1 MGNGSKQWEAV
12 MSTDIGIIGMGVM
25 GANLARNFARHGYSV
40 SVYDRSQSQIDNF
53 VANHALEG
61 EFAATLHL
69 QDFVDSLAQPRRI
82 LMMVPA
88 GAPTD
93 AAIDEIVPLL
103 SSGDVL
109 LDGGNSYFGDTRRR
123 EDAIRPTGVRFFG
136 VGVSGGEEGAL
147 NGPSI
152 MPGGDPE
159 GYAII
164 GPLLE
169 SIAARVDDE
178 PCCAWLGPDGAGH
191 FVKMVHNGIEYAD
204 MQFIAETYDILRH
217 VGGMEPA
224 EIADVFHTWNA
235 GRLGSYLT
243 EIAVEV
249 LSHVDAKS
257 GKAFVDIVKDVAGAK
272 GTGRWT
278 VETALAQA
286 MPVTV
291 IGTAVDARAL
301 SGLTAIR
308 AAAGVALSGPQPTAV
323 DRQALI
329 VDLEQALWASKVV
342 SYSQGMSLI
351 AKASD
356 EYKWRIDPSTA
367 IALWRGGCII
377 RAKLLKQIRDAFAA
391 DPQLPSLMVS
401 PSIAPE
407 LNAAQ
412 PAWRRVVSLAVL
424 SGVPTPGIAAALQY
438 VDVMRQPV
446 GSTNVIQGLRDFFG
460 AHTYQRNDMEGS
472 FHTLWS
478 GDRSEISK

>member
-1 MGNGSKQWEAV
+1 
-12 MSTDIGIIGMGVM
+12 MSTDIGIMGMGVM

-40 SVYDRSQSQIDNF
+40 SVYDRSQAQVDNF
-53 VANHALEG
+53 VEQYALEG
-61 EFAATLHL
+61 EFAATLYL
-69 QDFVDSLAQPRRI
+69 QDFVDSLVKPRRI

-93 AAIDEIVPLL
+93 AAIDELLPLL
-103 SSGDVL
+103 SPGDVL

-123 EDAIRPTGVRFFG
+123 EDAIRPSGVRFFG

-169 SIAARVDDE
+169 SIAARVDDD

-204 MQFIAETYDILRH
+204 MQFIAETYDVLRH
-217 VGGMEPA
+217 VGGLSPA
-224 EIADVFHTWNA
+224 EVADVFRNWNQ

-249 LSHVDAKS
+249 LAHVDAAT
-257 GKAFVDIVKDVAGAK
+257 GKAFVDIVKDAAGAK

-278 VETALAQA
+278 VETSLDLAV
-286 MPVTV
+286 PVTT
-291 IGTAVDARAL
+291 IATAVDARAL
-301 SGLTAIR
+301 SGQAAIR
-308 AAAGVALSGPQPTAV
+308 AAAQGSIDAPQLPVV
-323 DRQALI
+323 DRAALI
-329 VDLEQALWASKVV
+329 TDLEEALWASKVV

-351 AKASD
+351 AEASAK
-356 EYKWRIDPSTA
+356 YNWQIDPSTA
-367 IALWRGGCII
+367 IQLWRGGCII
-377 RAKLLKQIRDAFAA
+377 RAKLLKQIHDAFEQ
-391 DPQLPSLMVS
+391 DPQVPTLLA
-401 PSIAPE
+401 APGIVE
-407 LNAAQ
+407 GVNAAQ
-412 PAWRRVVSLAVL
+412 PAWRRVVGLAVA
-424 SGVPTPGIAAALQY
+424 SGVPAPGIAAALQY

-460 AHTYQRNDMEGS
+460 AHTYKRNDRDGV

-478 GDRSEISK
+478 GDRTEVAK

>member
-1 MGNGSKQWEAV
+1 
-12 MSTDIGIIGMGVM
+12 MSTDIGVMGMGVM

-40 SVYDRSQSQIDNF
+40 SVYDRSQAQVDRF
-53 VANHALEG
+53 VQDHALEG
-61 EFAATLHL
+61 EFAATLYL
-69 QDFVDSLAQPRRI
+69 QDFVDSLVKPRRI

-93 AAIDEIVPLL
+93 AAIDEVLPLL
-103 SSGDVL
+103 SPGDVL

-169 SIAARVDDE
+169 SIAARVDDD

-217 VGGMEPA
+217 IGGLEPA
-224 EIADVFHTWNA
+224 EIADVFRKWNQ

-249 LSHVDAKS
+249 LAHVDAKT
-257 GKAFVDIVKDVAGAK
+257 GKAFVDVVKDAAGAK

-278 VETALAQA
+278 VETGLAQA

-301 SGLTAIR
+301 SGLDPIR
-308 AAAGVALSGPQPTAV
+308 AAARSALTGPQLGTV

-329 VDLEQALWASKVV
+329 DDLEQALWASKVV

-356 EYKWRIDPSTA
+356 EYKCQIDPSTA

-377 RAKLLKQIRDAFAA
+377 RAKLLKQIHDAFAT
-391 DPQLPSLMVS
+391 DPKLPSLMVA
-401 PSIAPE
+401 PAIAPE
-407 LNAAQ
+407 VNAAQ
-412 PAWRRVVSLAVL
+412 PAWRRVVGLAVA
-424 SGVPTPGIAAALQY
+424 SGIPAPGIAAALQY

-460 AHTYQRNDMEGS
+460 AHTYKRNDADGA

-478 GDRSEISK
+478 GDRSEVGKS

>member
-1 MGNGSKQWEAV
+1 
-12 MSTDIGIIGMGVM
+12 MSTDIGIMGMGVM

-40 SVYDRSQSQIDNF
+40 SVFDRSQAQVDNF
-53 VANHALEG
+53 VEKYAMEG
-61 EFAATLHL
+61 EFAATLYL
-69 QDFVDSLAQPRRI
+69 QDFVDSLVKPRRI

-93 AAIDEIVPLL
+93 AAIDEILPLL
-103 SSGDVL
+103 SPGDVL

-123 EDAIRPTGVRFFG
+123 EDSIRPSGVRFFG

-169 SIAARVDDE
+169 SIAARVDDD

-217 VGGMEPA
+217 IGGLEPA
-224 EIADVFHTWNA
+224 EIADVFRTWNE

-249 LSHVDAKS
+249 LAHVDAQT
-257 GKAFVDIVKDVAGAK
+257 GKAFVDIVKDAAGAK

-278 VETALAQA
+278 VETGLDLAS
-286 MPVTV
+286 PVPA
-291 IGTAVDARAL
+291 IASAVDARAL
-301 SGLTAIR
+301 SGQSAIR
-308 AAAGVALSGPQPTAV
+308 VAARTALTGPAAPAT
-323 DRQALI
+323 DRAALI
-329 VDLEQALWASKVV
+329 ADLEAALWASKVV
-342 SYSQGMSLI
+342 SYAQGMSLI
-351 AKASD
+351 ANASAKY
-356 EYKWRIDPSTA
+356 EWQIDASTA

-377 RAKLLKQIRDAFAA
+377 RAKLLKQIQDAFAA
-391 DPQLPSLMVS
+391 EPELASLLVS
-401 PSIAPE
+401 PIIAPQV
-407 LNAAQ
+407 NDAQ
-412 PAWRRVVSLAVL
+412 PAWRRVVALAVAA
-424 SGVPTPGIAAALQY
+424 GIPAPGIASALQY

-460 AHTYQRNDMEGS
+460 AHTYNRNDMDGV

-478 GDRSEISK
+478 GDRSEVRKS